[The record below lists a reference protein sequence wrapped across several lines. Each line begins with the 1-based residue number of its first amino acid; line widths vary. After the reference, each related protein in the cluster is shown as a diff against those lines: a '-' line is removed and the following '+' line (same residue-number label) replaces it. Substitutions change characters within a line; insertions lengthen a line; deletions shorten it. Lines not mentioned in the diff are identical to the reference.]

1 MNMLHAYVFDPETSK
16 YHDCS
21 ICLKSFDETPKSDP
35 LMLIPN
41 CEHVFH
47 ESCLRR
53 WFLQVQICPMCRG
66 TIIRMPQN
74 HLDNSR
80 ASADLLV
87 PRQA

>member
-1 MNMLHAYVFDPETSK
+1 
-16 YHDCS
+16 
-21 ICLKSFDETPKSDP
+21 
-35 LMLIPN
+35 MLIPN